1 MAILP
6 VLLGTLGAMDA
17 SSLLD
22 EAIATWLQESAK
34 KLEEEF
40 NADVLSY
47 VGPIHE
53 AFLRPFRDF
62 IEHIAK
68 ATDRKNLALFLNTG
82 GGSVQAAEKMVEIMR
97 HHYSDVSFVVPD
109 MAMSA
114 GTVLAMSGNRIFMD
128 YSSSLGP
135 IDPQVLVRR
144 DEGETWVP
152 ALGYLDKVEELIKK
166 SADGTLTPAEYVML
180 KELDLAILRAH
191 EQAKDLSIQLMKDWL
206 VTYKFKTWTKHRT
219 DPSKKGKPVTNAE
232 KQQRAEEIAAMFC
245 DNKLWHS
252 HGRLI
257 GIGKLTGILR
267 LEIDDYSSDDNR
279 RSLIRSYHDVLTDF
293 MARTRTGF
301 CIHSAHRSTL

>member
-1 MAILP
+1 M
-6 VLLGTLGAMDA
+6 
-17 SSLLD
+17 LD
-22 EAIATWLQESAK
+22 EAIAAWLRESAE
-34 KLEEEF
+34 KLEAEF

-68 ATDRKNLALFLNTG
+68 ATDRKSLALFLNTG

-97 HHYSDVSFVVPD
+97 HHFADVSFVVPD

-144 DEGETWVP
+144 DEGEAWVP

-191 EQAKDLSIQLMKDWL
+191 EQAKDLSIELMKDWL

-219 DPSKKGKPVTNAE
+219 DRLKKGKPVTNAE
-232 KQQRAEEIAAMFC
+232 KEERAREIADMFC
-245 DNKLWHS
+245 NNKLWHS

-257 GIGKLTGILR
+257 GVGKLTGILR
-267 LEIDDYSSDDNR
+267 LEIEDYSSDDNR
-279 RSLIRSYHDVLTDF
+279 RGLIRSYHDVLTDF
-293 MARTRTGF
+293 MARTGTMF